1 MPDLTS
7 IETYLLQQL
16 PDDKKQAS
24 WGYLAQQ
31 FPFYPIMHWL
41 RAANHPEDKG
51 LKQMAALYANDTFR
65 FHIWLNGKKE
75 IPAKDASLH
84 GSETTSKETLVE
96 SIENERDIPENP
108 GEQIEV
114 PLLPEVSSQ
123 QDKIPP
129 IEDEE
134 GNEPLPPDGNENI
147 HAKPFIF
154 SPDKG
159 KISPKGDFTFEPY
172 HTVDYFASQGIKE
185 KKGSDTPLDRQVKSF
200 TEWLKSM
207 KKLSYQ
213 PAESYNDP
221 LVERQARTSLAD
233 GEVVT
238 EAMAEVWAKQGQ
250 IDKAE
255 AVFNKL
261 QLLHP
266 EKSHYFAARLK
277 DIKENS

>member
-7 IETYLLQQL
+7 IETYLRQQL

-31 FPFYPIMHWL
+31 FPFYPVLHWL
-41 RAANHPEDKG
+41 RAANHPDDQG

-75 IPAKDASLH
+75 VISHEVANVLLEP
-84 GSETTSKETLVE
+84 TSSVPLIEIL
-96 SIENERDIPENP
+96 ENESDITEKYPE
-108 GEQIEV
+108 EA
-114 PLLPEVSSQ
+114 
-123 QDKIPP
+123 
-129 IEDEE
+129 EDTR
-134 GNEPLPPDGNENI
+134 LIPPDGDENLEV
-147 HAKPFIF
+147 KPFVF
-154 SPDKG
+154 NPDLG
-159 KISPKGDFTFEPY
+159 KESTKAEFVFEPF
-172 HTVDYFASQGIKE
+172 HTVDYFASQGIKVE
-185 KKGSDTPLDRQVKSF
+185 KGSDTPLDRQVKSF

-213 PAESYNDP
+213 PAASYNDP
-221 LVERQARTSLAD
+221 LVERQARTSLTD

-250 IDKAE
+250 MDKAE
-255 AVFNKL
+255 AVFIKL
-261 QLLHP
+261 KLLHP